1 MHNELPPDVV
11 AFGDAVRDRLNGL
24 GGVRFALLAENDDAR
39 RQQAA
44 VALSEV
50 GAWDVDPR
58 AGAEDLLA
66 AAQLCRITGAV
77 ALPYPVVEQLLAVD
91 GARLALVDPARPW
104 IDHGDLPGEWVG
116 VDVDGCT
123 YRVLP
128 GSRIR
133 SRLGPFVTRATVEK
147 SALSLSPDDVARH
160 LVLGA
165 WRLLGGLEAALE
177 LTSSHLVVRE
187 QFGKPLA
194 KFQAVQFMVADAAV
208 ALAGLE
214 ELAKYTAWRLVTAGS
229 LASRV
234 DAVALRLHADDVGR
248 EVLHTCHQMLG
259 AIGFCDEHDLSV
271 LDRHLQPLLRLP
283 ASAEVLADRLV
294 PAVADGDFDALFT
307 PARGAPLPTSVAG
320 SR

>member
-1 MHNELPPDVV
+1 MHNELPDDVV
-11 AFGDAVRDRLNGL
+11 AFGDAVRERLNGL
-24 GGVRFALLAENDDAR
+24 GGVRFALLAEGDDAH

-58 AGAEDLLA
+58 GGAEDLLA

-77 ALPYPVVEQLLAVD
+77 ALPYPTVEQLLAVD
-91 GARLALVDPARPW
+91 GAKLALIDPLRPW

-116 VDVDGCT
+116 ADLDGCT

-128 GSRIR
+128 GRRIR
-133 SRLGPFVTRATVEK
+133 SRLGPFVTRATVEP
-147 SALSLSPDDVARH
+147 SALPLSPDDVARH

-165 WRLLGGLEAALE
+165 WRLLGGLETALT

-194 KFQAVQFMVADAAV
+194 NFQAVQFMVADAAV

-214 ELAKYTAWRLVTAGS
+214 ELAKYTAWRLLTAE
-229 LASRV
+229 SRAGWV

-248 EVLHTCHQMLG
+248 EVLHTCHQLLG

-294 PAVADGDFDALFT
+294 PAVSDGDLDALFT
-307 PARGAPLPTSVAG
+307 GAHGTPLPTSAA
-320 SR
+320 R

>member
-1 MHNELPPDVV
+1 MRTELPSDVV
-11 AFGDAVRDRLNGL
+11 AFGAAARDRFKAM
-24 GGVRFALLAENDDAR
+24 GGVDFALRAETDDDAR
-39 RQQAA
+39 RTAGE
-44 VALSEV
+44 ALSEL
-50 GAWDVDPR
+50 GAWDIDPR
-58 AGAEDLLA
+58 ADGDDLIA

-91 GARLALVDPARPW
+91 GARLALVDPLRPW
-104 IDHGDLPGEWVG
+104 IDHGDLPGEWLG
-116 VDVDGCT
+116 VDLDGCT

-147 SALSLSPDDVARH
+147 SALPLSPDDVARH

-208 ALAGLE
+208 A
-214 ELAKYTAWRLVTAGS
+214 
-229 LASRV
+229 
-234 DAVALRLHADDVGR
+234 
-248 EVLHTCHQMLG
+248 
-259 AIGFCDEHDLSV
+259 
-271 LDRHLQPLLRLP
+271 
-283 ASAEVLADRLV
+283 
-294 PAVADGDFDALFT
+294 
-307 PARGAPLPTSVAG
+307 
-320 SR
+320 